1 MDFANYWFSSGAGG
15 GYEIGN
21 SLRFRGALAFA
32 DPSSASPQR
41 LTRTFGTPTNQQ
53 VWTFSTWIKT
63 TGIAAAAGGGG
74 TPGYYHCLIQ
84 GGDFAGALYSNTGLY
99 AVWAGDSQ
107 AKAGSGAMRDPG
119 AWYHI
124 VFAFNGSNCT
134 IYRNGVSLGTGG
146 SAGTNSFNTA
156 RAHTLFSVASGVSG
170 QRTGFDGYAAETHF
184 VDGQALAATD
194 FGEFNADGVW
204 IPKKVEGL
212 TYGTNGFI
220 LDFSDPADIG
230 ADRSGNGNNFTPTG
244 FELTDT
250 TSHLYDWR
258 ADSPTNNYCTLNPL
272 KTSGGTY
279 NEGNLQVFGAT
290 PDGTLLLK
298 SGKWYFE
305 GTQLTACFAPRKP
318 GSEWTLIGFR
328 SANLGATEATGLHDN
343 GFFIDRTVTDTRGE
357 LLGYDLVPGN
367 VIGVALDIDANT
379 YEFFVNNSS
388 VKTGTL
394 SATPGVGVFPYVWSA
409 DSTHAQYAINFG
421 QRAFKHT
428 PPTGFEP
435 LSTAEMPDVPIKNPS
450 EHFQTILDT
459 GANILTNAQATF
471 PNGLWWIKDRVGTNQ
486 HQLVDSVRG
495 GNQSLNC
502 PDVLTQ
508 TYVAPAGS
516 SVAWCWGTDATGLNA
531 DAGFQMIRYTGNGNN
546 GRTVAHSLN
555 RVPGFVIVKPI
566 GQVGGNDWGF
576 LCQYAGNTGTGNLS
590 LNANIAAS
598 YSVWGGINPLNS
610 TSSFSLYQGSSG
622 ITNVNANGGDYMAYV
637 WAPVPGYS
645 AMGQYVGNAN
655 EDGPFI
661 YTGFKPAWIMTKV
674 ISGLNDRWQIQDTAR
689 NPYNGYNSV
698 LKADAPEGE
707 ESNFAWTRLD
717 ILSNGF
723 KMRGTDSSNNG
734 SGIPYFYIAFAEHP
748 FGGANVSPSPAR

>member
-1 MDFANYWFSSGAGG
+1 MFCGFDGTSTAYSLIDWDFDN
-15 GYEIGN
+15 
-21 SLRFRGALAFA
+21 
-32 DPSSASPQR
+32 
-41 LTRTFGTPTNQQ
+41 
-53 VWTFSTWIKT
+53 
-63 TGIAAAAGGGG
+63 
-74 TPGYYHCLIQ
+74 
-84 GGDFAGALYSNTGLY
+84 LYFE
-99 AVWAGDSQ
+99 Q
-107 AKAGSGAMRDPG
+107 
-119 AWYHI
+119 
-124 VFAFNGSNCT
+124 
-134 IYRNGVSLGTGG
+134 GG
-146 SAGTNSFNTA
+146 SAGRTATSNAKYRDPSAWYNLTVAWNGSGSTASDRIKVWVNGEAITFSTNATTTAQTLINTA
-156 RAHTLFSVASGVSG
+156 VLHTVGV
-170 QRTGFDGYAAETHF
+170 RYTTGTSYFKGYMAEVHF
-184 VDGQALAATD
+184 VDGQALPPAD
-194 FGEFNADGVW
+194 FAEFNADGVW
-204 IPKKVEGL
+204 VPKKVEGV
-212 TYGTNGFI
+212 TYGNNGFY

-230 ADRSGNGNNFTPTG
+230 ADRSGNGNNWTATG
-244 FELTDT
+244 FELAN
-250 TSHLYDWR
+250 TSSTSYDWM
-258 ADSPTNNYCTLNPL
+258 ADSPTNNHGTFNPLVYGPYRNTALSNANLKANFSPLSSGTPANPAYCTIEVPKSGRYYLEWTSSGAINYSVKVVTKDRAGLSGEGAWGYSYLYQAGYPSNGGYITLNSPA
-272 KTSGGTY
+272 TASNTGSVSWYGSGTVHGVEFDMDNNTLRY
-279 NEGNLQVFGAT
+279 TQNGNLFLTQSNCNFA
-290 PDGTLLLK
+290 D
-298 SGKWYFE
+298 FE
-305 GTQLTACFAPRKP
+305 KLWFA
-318 GSEWTLIGFR
+318 IG
-328 SANLGATEATGLHDN
+328 
-343 GFFIDRTVTDTRGE
+343 
-357 LLGYDLVPGN
+357 
-367 VIGVALDIDANT
+367 
-379 YEFFVNNSS
+379 
-388 VKTGTL
+388 TGTNGI
-394 SATPGVGVFPYVWSA
+394 SGSSPN
-409 DSTHAQYAINFG
+409 INTG
-421 QRAFKHT
+421 QLPFQHQ
-428 PPTGFEP
+428 PSGSEP
-435 LSTAEMPDVPIKNPS
+435 LSTASMPDVPIKNPS

-471 PNGLWWIKDRVGTNQ
+471 PSGLWWIKDRANTNQ

>member
-250 TSHLYDWR
+250 TSHLYDWM

-328 SANLGATEATGLHDN
+328 SANSGAGEATGLHDN
-343 GFFIDRTVTDTRGE
+343 GFFIDRTVSDTRGE
-357 LLGYDLVPGN
+357 LLGHDLVPGN

-435 LSTAEMPDVPIKNPS
+435 LSTAEMPAAGVANPS
-450 EHFQTILDT
+450 DHFQTILDT

-486 HQLVDSVRG
+486 NQLVDSVRG
-495 GNQSLNC
+495 GNLALQC
-502 PDVLTQ
+502 PAQVEAA
-508 TYVAPAGS
+508 YAAPAGN
-516 SVAWCWGTDATGLNA
+516 SVAWCWNAPDTWTDNSGSVNA
-531 DAGFQMIRYTGNGNN
+531 SGRRNQAAGFSIVEATPTTSCTIAHGLTQAPEFIVACSRTTNNWEAYHVSTGKDQ
-546 GRTVAHSLN
+546 RLN
-555 RVPGFVIVKPI
+555 LNSSAAAAASGAWLNTAPTSSVFSYNAG
-566 GQVGGNDWGF
+566 GQ
-576 LCQYAGNTGTGNLS
+576 AGNAHVIYCWHS
-590 LNANIAAS
+590 
-598 YSVWGGINPLNS
+598 
-610 TSSFSLYQGSSG
+610 
-622 ITNVNANGGDYMAYV
+622 
-637 WAPVPGYS
+637 VPGYS
-645 AMGQYVGNAN
+645 SFGSYVGNGNA
-655 EDGPFI
+655 DGPFI
-661 YTGFKPAWIMTKV
+661 YTGHRVGWLLVKRTTSSYNWRLFDSSRSVYNPVTIGFTE
-674 ISGLNDRWQIQDTAR
+674 QTAAETT
-689 NPYNGYNSV
+689 NAAFTHD
-698 LKADAPEGE
+698 L
-707 ESNFAWTRLD
+707 
-717 ILSNGF
+717 LSNGF
-723 KMRGTDSSNNG
+723 KMRNTYDALNL
-734 SGIPYFYIAFAEHP
+734 SGVTYVYMAFAEHP
-748 FGGANVSPSPAR
+748 FGGSNVSPAPAR